1 MPSSAVGRWCF
12 TSAII
17 ILLTSSAFGQTV
29 SSVQGPNPNE
39 LVRAVIAN
47 ELKDQGGSRWMY
59 RIDKDEEGKKT
70 TKEVIETT
78 QGSLDQLVAI
88 NNRPLSVTE
97 RRDETIRINP
107 LVNNPAQQQ
116 RIEQARR
123 KDAEQCRAVFK
134 MIPDALL
141 FSYGGRD
148 GDLIK
153 LTYRPNPNF
162 QPPSREARVFHAMAG
177 EMWVHE
183 SQHRLVRITGQL
195 VDDVKFAGG
204 LLGHLEKG
212 GHFAVEQSELA
223 PGQWNLT
230 LMEIEMK
237 GKALLFKNIA
247 LHQKES
253 RKEFRAVPANLTL
266 PDGAKLL
273 RNEVVV
279 AANY

>member
-1 MPSSAVGRWCF
+1 
-12 TSAII
+12 
-17 ILLTSSAFGQTV
+17 
-29 SSVQGPNPNE
+29 
-39 LVRAVIAN
+39 
-47 ELKDQGGSRWMY
+47 
-59 RIDKDEEGKKT
+59 
-70 TKEVIETT
+70 
-78 QGSLDQLVAI
+78 
-88 NNRPLSVTE
+88 
-97 RRDETIRINP
+97 
-107 LVNNPAQQQ
+107 
-116 RIEQARR
+116 
-123 KDAEQCRAVFK
+123 

-141 FSYGGRD
+141 FSYAGRD

-195 VDDVKFAGG
+195 VDDVKFAGR

-237 GKALLFKNIA
+237 GKALFFKNIA
-247 LHQKES
+247 VHQKES